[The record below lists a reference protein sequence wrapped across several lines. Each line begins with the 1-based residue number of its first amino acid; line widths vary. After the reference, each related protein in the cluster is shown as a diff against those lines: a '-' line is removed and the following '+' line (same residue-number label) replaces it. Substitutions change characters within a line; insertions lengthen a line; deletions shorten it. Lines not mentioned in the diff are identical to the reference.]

1 MCWMLELPPTKNNK
15 FGSLESSV
23 FIKYLQRTLHAL
35 GGNQFMGVDDS
46 LSRDIHP
53 ERAAGDLDDHSL
65 SGRPPRRAMEQHAD
79 AATHGIWV
87 ACFGPSVLPVN
98 QMFYFYNVV
107 SAFGSRATQCKSG
120 GIPML
125 HTRLDPFFY
134 LTFPLA

>member
-1 MCWMLELPPTKNNK
+1 MNL
-15 FGSLESSV
+15 FGSLDSSI
-23 FIKYLQRTLHAL
+23 FIEHLQRTLHAL
-35 GGNQFMGVDDS
+35 GGNRFMGVDDS
-46 LSRDIHP
+46 LSRDIHA

-107 SAFGSRATQCKSG
+107 FSFWQPRHAVAVQGDSHAS
-120 GIPML
+120 
-125 HTRLDPFFY
+125 HT
-134 LTFPLA
+134 T